1 MEWKQRGQ
9 FQRESGEGLAVL
21 SRNNNHPLGYDILDV
36 VGIAGTTGK
45 RGRTSSLN
53 YMLLLIIYCIVY

>member
-9 FQRESGEGLAVL
+9 RESGEGLTVL
-21 SRNNNHPLGYDILDV
+21 SRNNNHPLGYDILDG
-36 VGIAGTTGK
+36 VGIAGATAN

-53 YMLLLIIYCIVY
+53 YMLLLITFCIVY